1 MKFKLKA
8 AQTQGEQIYFD
19 SINGG
24 LRIILKIENNKI
36 KIYPNTL
43 TSPEEFNIHYSL
55 KLNSEINQDEIQQK
69 IISGGKQNV
78 NQNYSLFGL
87 LSRSIWHLL
96 LQHPTILGRRTVYK
110 RERNHRGFNTQRNRN
125 ERLQ

>member
-69 IISGGKQNV
+69 IIS
-78 NQNYSLFGL
+78 Y
-87 LSRSIWHLL
+87 LSELAQDVDNKFSNFMKD
-96 LQHPTILGRRTVYK
+96 LGFEVY
-110 RERNHRGFNTQRNRN
+110 
-125 ERLQ
+125 